1 MPPPRP
7 DAEAQA
13 GGAPDRADAH
23 DAPPPEAAERGGGLG
38 EVARL
43 FLKLGF
49 IAFGGPAAH
58 VAMLEDEVVERRRWM
73 GRQHFLDLVGA
84 TNLVPGPNSTE
95 MTMHVGYERAGW
107 RGLFVAGACF
117 IGPAVLLTGL
127 AAWAYVRYGA
137 LPAVEPFL
145 YGIKPAVL
153 AVILGALWKLG
164 KKAVTGWRLAALAAA
179 VAAAVLFGAGEVWAL
194 LAGGLAGAL
203 WLRASGRGSSSAARL
218 LPVLFLQRGGAAASG
233 AGAVAGAAGAVAGV
247 SLWKL
252 FWFFLKVGSVL
263 YGSGYVLVAFLEG
276 GLVEETGWLT
286 QAQLLDAIA
295 IGQFTPGPV
304 LSTSTF
310 VGYVVGAAGGVGP
323 IAGAAVA
330 TLGIFLP
337 SFLFVWVLNPLI
349 PRLRESAWLS
359 AFLDAVNAAAV
370 ALMAAVTLELAAD
383 TLVSWP
389 AALIAALAAVAALRF
404 RASAVWLVLGG
415 AVLGWLLAPWA

>member
-1 MPPPRP
+1 MRPPDP
-7 DAEAQA
+7 DDPQA

-23 DAPPPEAAERGGGLG
+23 RDPAGHAPEAGRLG
-38 EVARL
+38 ELARL
-43 FLKLGF
+43 FLKLGV

-58 VAMLEDEVVERRRWM
+58 VAMLEDEVVERRRWLS
-73 GRQHFLDLVGA
+73 RQHFLDLIGA

-117 IGPAVLLTGL
+117 IGPAVLITGVL
-127 AAWAYVRYGA
+127 AWLYVAYGS
-137 LPAVEPFL
+137 LPEVEPFL

-164 KKAVTGWRLAALAAA
+164 RKAVKGWRFAVLAAA
-179 VAAAVLFGAGEVWAL
+179 VAAAVLLGVGEVWAL
-194 LAGGLAGAL
+194 LVGGLVGTVA
-203 WLRASGRGSSSAARL
+203 LRATGWDSSTAARL
-218 LPVLFLQRGGAAASG
+218 VPVLFLQRGAAGAAAG
-233 AGAVAGAAGAVAGV
+233 AATGAAAGAVAGV

-252 FWFFLKVGSVL
+252 FFFFLKVGSVL

-276 GLVEETGWLT
+276 GLVGELGWLT
-286 QAQLLDAIA
+286 QGQLLDAIA

-310 VGYVVGAAGGVGP
+310 VGYVVAAAAGLSPV
-323 IAGAAVA
+323 AGAAVA

-337 SFLFVWVLNPLI
+337 SFVFVWVLNPLI
-349 PRLRESAWLS
+349 PRLRRSAWLS

-370 ALMAAVTLELAAD
+370 ALMAAVTVELAAD

-389 AALIAALAAVAALRF
+389 AVAIAALAAVAALRF
-404 RASAVWLVLGG
+404 KVNAVWLVLGG
-415 AVLGWLLAPWA
+415 AVAGWLLAPWA